1 MTRIKQLKGIKE
13 NIQRSIKHHQK
24 DIEYN
29 YNKIAEIN
37 YLIQKEQYNEEN

>member
-1 MTRIKQLKGIKE
+1 MTKIRHLQNIKE
-13 NIQRSIKHHQK
+13 NIKRSIKHHQK

-29 YNKIAEIN
+29 YNKIAQIN